1 MKKWKQAML
10 LVSGIGFSNL
20 GNWIYFVAINISIL
34 DLTGSAAAV
43 AGLFV
48 IRPIAMLLTNVWA
61 GSLIDRSNIR
71 RLMIFV
77 DLVRGLLI
85 LLIPLL
91 SSLWMI
97 YGIMLIISIFGSFFG
112 PSSSVYITKL
122 IPEENRQRFNSIL
135 S

>member
-97 YGIMLIISIFGSFFG
+97 
-112 PSSSVYITKL
+112 
-122 IPEENRQRFNSIL
+122 
-135 S
+135 